1 MRVKQKIGIPY
12 SIGCS
17 MLGEVLG
24 VSSFGTPYD
33 AYLKYTGQAPEPDEE
48 TKRRLDMGH
57 DLEEFIA
64 RQAEK
69 RYGVRVRKSNFAYK
83 PDDFNDM
90 VCHPD
95 RMVAGEVF
103 GERIAMEIK
112 SNTAFDR
119 RWGQEDTDEIPM
131 DYLCQCLGYFICG
144 VPCDAVWLVRFS
156 NNTLY
161 RYIIR
166 PNEELQRTIKEKVI
180 EFVAKVAEGWVPDP
194 MTYKEATG
202 IYSNPKE
209 EEIEATPEIAK
220 AIDKLSELKE
230 ERLAIEKEEDALKRE
245 VVSYMRDR
253 SFLTCNGETIAK
265 YTRISQM
272 RFDAK
277 ALEREDPETYSK
289 YLRESSYMK
298 LQ

>member
-194 MTYKEATG
+194 MT
-202 IYSNPKE
+202 
-209 EEIEATPEIAK
+209 
-220 AIDKLSELKE
+220 IDKLSELKE